1 MQTQALARTLGWFSI
16 GIGALEIFG
25 DKALGEALGMEN
37 RTGLLRAYGVREI
50 GVGLGILTAPK
61 MPPSGWLWA
70 RFAGDIVD
78 LATLFAALE
87 NKDKRTNIALALAA
101 VGGVTAV
108 DYLCAQQ
115 LSQAAQTKATASTPT
130 DRPDLSAVGEGYITI
145 NRSAE
150 DLMARWNEPETFAAV
165 MGGFA
170 DVTPSG
176 DGAVQWTVHTPLHT
190 ELTWTTHRTQSA
202 DASDN
207 QPSIRWE
214 SSPGG
219 DVPNRGTITFKGGA
233 PGNRGTEVALKFEF
247 DPPGGPLGDAAVKV
261 LGFAPGVLAS
271 GVLRRFK
278 ALIETGEIPTLS
290 QNVSARGVGD
300 TV

>member
-1 MQTQALARTLGWFSI
+1 MQTQALARGLGWFSV
-16 GIGALEIFG
+16 GIGALEI
-25 DKALGEALGMEN
+25 LGGKTLSEALGIGN
-37 RTGLLRAYGVREI
+37 RTGLLRAYGFREI
-50 GVGLGILTAPK
+50 SVGVGILTAPK
-61 MPPSGWLWA
+61 TPPPGWLWA

-87 NKDKRTNIALALAA
+87 NKEKRVNVAFALAA
-101 VGGVTAV
+101 VGGVTAL

-115 LSQAAQTKATASTPT
+115 LSQAAQTKANASTPT

-150 DLMARWNEPETFAAV
+150 DLMARWTEPETFAAV

-170 DVTPSG
+170 DVKPSG
-176 DGAVQWTVHTPLHT
+176 DGVMQWTVHTPLHT
-190 ELTWTTHRTQSA
+190 DLTWTSRMTQG
-202 DASDN
+202 ASDGS
-207 QPSIRWE
+207 QTVRWE
-214 SSPGG
+214 SLPGG
-219 DVPNRGTITFKGGA
+219 DVPNRGTVQFKGGA
-233 PGNRGTEVALKFEF
+233 PGSRGTEVALRFEF
-247 DPPGGPLGDAAVKV
+247 DPPGGVVGDAAAKY
-261 LGFAPGVLAS
+261 LGFVPGVLAS